1 MTHVYR
7 LLAHVLFSSYLTSL
21 RHVIS
26 SLSITNERLKWFV
39 LLGSSLIRPWCCC
52 VDFTVLMD
60 RGNTHLSLIITEDI
74 VLCSIFFSVSNVLN
88 KNHLKIINSNVMFGC
103 CCRYGPL
110 HCMSSYS
117 WRAEVNV
124 DHFPLTEVCL
134 GCSMYMF
141 LLFKEDGDDTSQG
154 QLKNFA
160 KENT

>member
-39 LLGSSLIRPWCCC
+39 LHGSSLIRSWCCC

-88 KNHLKIINSNVMFGC
+88 KNHLKIINSYVFVVVVDMVLYIVCPPTVEEQRLMLTVFPSLKCALVVPCICSFYLKKMVMI
-103 CCRYGPL
+103 L
-110 HCMSSYS
+110 MNWS
-117 WRAEVNV
+117 
-124 DHFPLTEVCL
+124 
-134 GCSMYMF
+134 
-141 LLFKEDGDDTSQG
+141 
-154 QLKNFA
+154 
-160 KENT
+160 

>member
-1 MTHVYR
+1 MPFYQPCDVYR

-39 LLGSSLIRPWCCC
+39 LLGSSLIRSWCCC

-74 VLCSIFFSVSNVLN
+74 VLCSIFFPVSNVLN
-88 KNHLKIINSNVMFGC
+88 KNHLKIINSYVW
-103 CCRYGPL
+103 L
-110 HCMSSYS
+110 LLSIWSSTLYVLLQLKS
-117 WRAEVNV
+117 GGYV
-124 DHFPLTEVCL
+124 DHFPLTEVCF

-141 LLFKEDGDDTSQG
+141 LLFKEDGDDTNE
-154 QLKNFA
+154 LIIVRVN
-160 KENT
+160 